1 MNKKVYAVLFI
12 TSSKKEWWDRGDRK
26 GRRFLDFSH
35 FDREYLLSSR
45 NIQAA
50 RRRNKKGETKF
61 CFAFFR
67 ARIFY
72 DTPKL
77 FQA

>member
-1 MNKKVYAVLFI
+1 MPAYAGIQILDSGFRRNDDGSVGVLNPI
-12 TSSKKEWWDRGDRK
+12 E
-26 GRRFLDFSH
+26 
-35 FDREYLLSSR
+35 
-45 NIQAA
+45 
-50 RRRNKKGETKF
+50 NKKGETKF